1 VGHWQKERGFWEI
14 VRTKGDTVRDKG
26 VSIEALR
33 EMLRKRL
40 RKKQLGTEGEVTNQV
55 VAIE

>member
-1 VGHWQKERGFWEI
+1 MGHWQKERGFWEI

-33 EMLRKRL
+33 EMLRKSNTSGR
-40 RKKQLGTEGEVTNQV
+40 
-55 VAIE
+55 